1 MAFIL
6 DSPAFGDGDPM
17 PTSYRQSGENRS
29 PPLEWRDPPPGTLS
43 FALVLESPNESG
55 RPVCHWAV
63 YDIPA
68 DRRQLPQGDGAPT
81 PEPELHQAIN
91 DFGHAA
97 YDGPLAARQDVRR
110 TYRFRLA
117 ALDVPQLDIPPTA
130 TAVAAWQAA
139 KAHLIREAELVS
151 IDPPAASRPRSGS

>member
-17 PTSYRQSGENRS
+17 PASFRQSGENRS
-29 PPLEWRDPPPGTLS
+29 PPLAWRDPPPGTLS

-68 DRRQLPQGDGAPT
+68 DRRQLPQGDGAPA
-81 PEPELHQAIN
+81 P
-91 DFGHAA
+91 
-97 YDGPLAARQDVRR
+97 YDGPLAARRDVRR

-117 ALDVPQLDIPPTA
+117 ALDVPQLDIPATT

-151 IDPPAASRPRSGS
+151 IDPPGSRAGS